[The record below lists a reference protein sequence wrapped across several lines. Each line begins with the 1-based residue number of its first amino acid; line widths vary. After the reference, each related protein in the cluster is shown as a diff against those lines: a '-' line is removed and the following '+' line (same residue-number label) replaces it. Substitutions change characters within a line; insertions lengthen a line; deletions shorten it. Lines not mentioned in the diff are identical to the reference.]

1 MKEILVLGLGKVGSL
16 VGTLLSKN
24 FSVTGIDQKEP
35 HYNYK
40 LPYKT
45 IKADVSNSEKMYL
58 IMKDYDAVVSALPFF
73 MNRGIAKIAHDL
85 SMHYFD
91 LTEDVETTKYIQELS
106 KSSEKVMAPQCGFS
120 TRINWYN
127 WKRTNQKF

>member
-16 VGTLLSKN
+16 VGTLLSEN

-40 LPYKT
+40 LPYET

-58 IMKDYDAVVSALPFF
+58 IMKDYDAVVSALPF
-73 MNRGIAKIAHDL
+73 L
-85 SMHYFD
+85 
-91 LTEDVETTKYIQELS
+91 
-106 KSSEKVMAPQCGFS
+106 
-120 TRINWYN
+120 
-127 WKRTNQKF
+127 